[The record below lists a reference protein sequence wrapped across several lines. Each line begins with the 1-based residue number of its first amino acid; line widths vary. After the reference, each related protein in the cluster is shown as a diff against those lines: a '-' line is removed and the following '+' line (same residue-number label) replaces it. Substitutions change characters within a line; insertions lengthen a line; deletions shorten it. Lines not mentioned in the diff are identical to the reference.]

1 VNSGAHLPVPRAS
14 TRYRSQVSST
24 QSIFVSRIK
33 GLPILDTAGDQVGK
47 VRDVVLQNRPGHRAP
62 RVKGLVVELFA
73 LRRIFFPMERV
84 HSIDVNQV
92 IISGMVNTRR
102 FEPRDLE
109 NLAIEDLFD
118 RTVHRRGNPEPLIIY
133 DLAIRRVRTRD
144 WELSEVAL
152 RAQARRS
159 RPFARPHVTIVPWN
173 EVPDFALM
181 PERAADQVL
190 AELQEMKPADVAR
203 ELHDMD
209 PKRRAEVVRA
219 MDDELLAEALEELPE
234 DEQVDLIQSLDSE
247 RAADVLEEMDPDDAA
262 DLIAELSPELAEDI
276 LERMEPEEAEDVR
289 SLLTYDAAT
298 AGGLMTPEPVI
309 LAPDATVADALA
321 RMRNEELTPALACLA
336 FVCRTPLDTPTGR
349 FLGAVHIQRLLREPP
364 STLAASLVDN
374 SIRPLSPSSNIALV
388 ARYFATYDL
397 VCAPVVDADQRLLG
411 AVTVDD
417 VLDHILP
424 NDWRGVQL
432 DQLDQLDQ
440 GVSGVH

>member
-1 VNSGAHLPVPRAS
+1 M
-14 TRYRSQVSST
+14 SSS
-24 QSIFVSRIK
+24 SIFVSRIK

-47 VRDVVLQNRPGHRAP
+47 VRDVVLQNRPDSRAP

-102 FEPRDLE
+102 FEPREQE
-109 NLAIEDLFD
+109 NLAIDDLFD
-118 RTVHRRGNPEPLIIY
+118 RTVFRRGNPEPFTIY
-133 DLAIRRVRTRD
+133 DLAIRQSRPRD

-152 RAQARRS
+152 RGQARR
-159 RPFARPHVTIVPWN
+159 RPFAKPHVTIVSWD
-173 EVPDFALM
+173 EVPDFALI
-181 PERAADQVL
+181 PGRVADQVL
-190 AELQEMKPADVAR
+190 ARLQEMKPADVAR

-209 PKRRAEVVRA
+209 PQRRSEVVQA

-234 DEQVDLIQSLDSE
+234 DEQVEVIQSLDTE

-262 DLIAELSPELAEDI
+262 DLIAELSPEVAEDI

-321 RMRNEELTPALACLA
+321 MMRNEEVTPALACLA

-364 STLAASLVDN
+364 SSLAASVVDK
-374 SIRPLSPSSNIALV
+374 SITPLTPSSNIAQV
-388 ARYFATYDL
+388 SRYFATYDL
-397 VCAPVVDADQRLLG
+397 VCAPVVDPEGRLLG

-432 DQLDQLDQ
+432 DQLDE
-440 GVSGVH
+440 GVTGVQR

>member
-1 VNSGAHLPVPRAS
+1 MHS
-14 TRYRSQVSST
+14 RYRSKVTSA
-24 QSIFVSRIK
+24 QSIFISRIR
-33 GLPILDTAGDQVGK
+33 GLPLLDTAGDQVGK
-47 VRDVVLQNRPGHRAP
+47 VRDVVLQNRPDRRAP

-84 HSIDVNQV
+84 HSIDANQV
-92 IISGMVNTRR
+92 IISGVVNTRR
-102 FEPRDLE
+102 FEPREAE
-109 NLAIEDLFD
+109 NLAIADLFD
-118 RTVHRRGNPEPLIIY
+118 RPVQRRGHPQLFTIY
-133 DLAIRRVRTRD
+133 DLAVKEVRQRD

-152 RAQARRS
+152 REQARR
-159 RPFARPHVTIVPWN
+159 RPFAKPHIQIVPWD
-173 EVPDFALM
+173 EVPDFAFT
-181 PERAADQVL
+181 PGQGGADQVL

-209 PKRRAEVVRA
+209 PKRRAEVVQA

-234 DEQVDLIQSLDSE
+234 DEQVEVIQSLEAD

-262 DLIAELSPELAEDI
+262 DLIAELAPEVAEDI

-321 RMRNEELTPALACLA
+321 LMRDEELPPALACLA

-349 FLGAVHIQRLLREPP
+349 FLGGVHIQRLLREPP

-374 SIRPLSPSSNIALV
+374 SIRPLPPSANIALV
-388 ARYFATYDL
+388 SRYFATYDL
-397 VCAPVVDADQRLLG
+397 VCAPVVDDQRRLLG

-432 DQLDQLDQ
+432 DQLDE
-440 GVSGVH
+440 GVRSVQQ

>member
-1 VNSGAHLPVPRAS
+1 M
-14 TRYRSQVSST
+14 
-24 QSIFVSRIK
+24 
-33 GLPILDTAGDQVGK
+33 LDATGDQVGK
-47 VRDVVLQNRPGHRAP
+47 VRDVVLQNRPGKRAP

-84 HSIDVNQV
+84 HSIDPQQV
-92 IISGMVNTRR
+92 IISGVVNTRR
-102 FEPRDLE
+102 FEPREGE
-109 NLAIEDLFD
+109 NLVIADLFD
-118 RTVHRRGNPEPLIIY
+118 RTVFRRDVAEPFIIY
-133 DLAIRRVRTRD
+133 DLAIRQVRARE

-152 RAQARRS
+152 RDQSRR
-159 RPFARPHVTIVPWN
+159 RPFAKPHVIIVPWN
-173 EVPDFALM
+173 DVPDFALI
-181 PERAADQVL
+181 PGRGADQVL
-190 AELQEMKPADVAR
+190 AQLQEMKPADVAR

-209 PKRRAEVVRA
+209 PQRRAEVVRA

-234 DEQVDLIQSLDSE
+234 DEQVALIQSLDTE

-262 DLIAELSPELAEDI
+262 DLIAELAPDVAEDI
-276 LERMEPEEAEDVR
+276 LERMEPDEAEDVR
-289 SLLTYDAAT
+289 SLLTYDAST

-321 RMRNEELTPALACLA
+321 MMRDEELTPALACLA

-364 STLAASLVDN
+364 STLAASLVDKG
-374 SIRPLSPSSNIALV
+374 ITPLTPSSNIALV
-388 ARYFATYDL
+388 SRYFATYDL
-397 VCAPVVDADQRLLG
+397 VCAPVVDAEGRLLG

-432 DQLDQLDQ
+432 DQLQEGLN
-440 GVSGVH
+440 GVRQ

>member
-1 VNSGAHLPVPRAS
+1 M
-14 TRYRSQVSST
+14 
-24 QSIFVSRIK
+24 SRIK
-33 GLPILDTAGDQVGK
+33 GLPLLDTAGDQVGK
-47 VRDVVLQNRPGHRAP
+47 VRDVVLQNRPGKRAP

-73 LRRIFFPMERV
+73 LRRIFFPMARV

-92 IISGMVNTRR
+92 IISGVVNTRR
-102 FEPRDLE
+102 FEPRELE
-109 NLAIEDLFD
+109 SLAVDDLFD
-118 RTVHRRGNPEPLIIY
+118 RTVYRRGSDQPFTIY
-133 DLAIRRVRTRD
+133 DLAIRQVRPRD

-152 RAQARRS
+152 RDQARR
-159 RPFARPHVTIVPWN
+159 RPFAKPHVQIVAWS
-173 EVPDFALM
+173 EVPDFALI
-181 PERAADQVL
+181 PGRGADQVL

-209 PKRRAEVVRA
+209 PERRAEVVRA

-234 DEQVDLIQSLDSE
+234 DEQVEVIQSLEAE

-262 DLIAELSPELAEDI
+262 DLIAELAPEVAEDI

-289 SLLTYDAAT
+289 SLLSYDAAT

-321 RMRNEELTPALACLA
+321 MMRNEELTPALACLA
-336 FVCRTPLDTPTGR
+336 FVCRALLDTPTGR

-364 STLAASLVDN
+364 STLAAQLVDKG
-374 SIRPLSPSSNIALV
+374 ITPLQPASNIALV
-388 ARYFATYDL
+388 SRYFATYDL
-397 VCAPVVDADQRLLG
+397 VCAPVVDADGRLLG

-432 DQLDQLDQ
+432 DQLQE
-440 GVSGVH
+440 GVSGVQR